1 MCIDHVNVLADAPQ
15 ADAPQAEKKA
25 KTNHPRRSVEIM
37 KDFFGSELEKKE
49 EAAERRHKEK
59 LQTVNSLIDVLKKV
73 ADK

>member
-1 MCIDHVNVLADAPQ
+1 
-15 ADAPQAEKKA
+15 
-25 KTNHPRRSVEIM
+25 M